1 MDIYILED
9 NLIQQGRLERVLSQE
24 LKKYNKD
31 LSIVHTFDKPKQL
44 IEAFES
50 TTSNQLF
57 FLDIEI
63 KGEKLKGLD
72 IAKIIREKNP
82 YATIIFVTTHSEFM
96 PLVFDYQVSALDY
109 IDKSLSEIEFRKK
122 ITRALAITMKPLGI
136 ENDEIFDF
144 QTQHTAIR
152 IPLNQVIYIET
163 SPQKHYVILHGTN
176 NQMTFRANLKDLEKA
191 SPSLVSCHRSYLIDP
206 KNILRI
212 NKLKREVEMT
222 DGSICPFS
230 RTKAKMLI
238 DTFKRRN
245 LQ

>member
-1 MDIYILED
+1 MEIYILED
-9 NLIQQGRLERVLSQE
+9 NLIQQGRLEMVLSQE

-31 LSIVHTFDKPKQL
+31 LSIVHTFDKPQQF
-44 IEAFES
+44 IEAIDS

-82 YATIIFVTTHSEFM
+82 YATII
-96 PLVFDYQVSALDY
+96 DY

-144 QTQHTAIR
+144 QTQHTAIH

-191 SPSLVSCHRSYLIDP
+191 SPSLVSCHRSYLINP
-206 KNILRI
+206 NNIIRI

-230 RTKAKMLI
+230 RTKAKMLM

>member
-1 MDIYILED
+1 
-9 NLIQQGRLERVLSQE
+9 
-24 LKKYNKD
+24 
-31 LSIVHTFDKPKQL
+31 
-44 IEAFES
+44 
-50 TTSNQLF
+50 
-57 FLDIEI
+57 
-63 KGEKLKGLD
+63 
-72 IAKIIREKNP
+72 
-82 YATIIFVTTHSEFM
+82 
-96 PLVFDYQVSALDY
+96 
-109 IDKSLSEIEFRKK
+109 KSLSEIEFRKK

-176 NQMTFRANLKDLEKA
+176 NQITFRANLKDLEKA
-191 SPSLVSCHRSYLIDP
+191 SPSLVSCHRSYLINP
-206 KNILRI
+206 KNIIRI

-230 RTKAKMLI
+230 RTKAKMLM

>member
-1 MDIYILED
+1 MEIYILED
-9 NLIQQGRLERVLSQE
+9 NLIQQGRLEMVLSQE

-31 LSIVHTFDKPKQL
+31 LSIVHTFDKPQQF
-44 IEAFES
+44 IEAIDS

-144 QTQHTAIR
+144 QTQHT
-152 IPLNQVIYIET
+152 LFT
-163 SPQKHYVILHGTN
+163 SL
-176 NQMTFRANLKDLEKA
+176 
-191 SPSLVSCHRSYLIDP
+191 
-206 KNILRI
+206 
-212 NKLKREVEMT
+212 
-222 DGSICPFS
+222 
-230 RTKAKMLI
+230 
-238 DTFKRRN
+238 
-245 LQ
+245 

>member
-82 YATIIFVTTHSEFM
+82 YATIIFVTTH
-96 PLVFDYQVSALDY
+96 YQVSALDY

-176 NQMTFRANLKDLEKA
+176 NQMTFRANLKNLEKA
-191 SPSLVSCHRSYLIDP
+191 SPSLVSCHRSYLINP